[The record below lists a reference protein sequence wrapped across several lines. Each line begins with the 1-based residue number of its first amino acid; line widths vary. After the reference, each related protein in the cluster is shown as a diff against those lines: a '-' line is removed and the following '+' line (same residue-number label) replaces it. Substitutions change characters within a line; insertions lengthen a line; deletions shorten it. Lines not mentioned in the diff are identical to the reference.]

1 MRSIAGGK
9 CHKNDLKASNT
20 NSKRIRRIKKRYRT
34 RKEENIWEA
43 ISNRRE
49 MVTNLDDD
57 DDSISTFEA
66 KRKLDEEKEKGKIKM
81 KEN

>member
-57 DDSISTFEA
+57 DSPFPRLKQKKKIGWRE
-66 KRKLDEEKEKGKIKM
+66 EKGKIKM